1 MTSSDDPHAHP
12 DADAFAQRPSSV
24 RAVGFTRD
32 EEGPSVTAAES
43 EGARDPRLGMMLGP
57 WRLDGK
63 VGDGRAAAVYIATQF
78 GGERAA
84 VKIMHARF
92 KGDEVARRRLLREA
106 SIARRLS
113 EHRAVTR
120 VMEADVTK
128 AGEPFVVMER
138 LYGRDLDR
146 LRDDDGR
153 LPVRLVLATA
163 LEVLDLLEWL
173 HPQGIVHRNLSPFQ
187 IFLTLDGQV
196 KVLDF
201 GAAWVRDEAQ
211 AAGPARRG
219 ELHFDRHGYLAP
231 EVLTAEAG
239 GDARS
244 DLYSLGRT
252 MLSLLAGQ
260 RIGDPEP
267 DPLAEPSEDV
277 LAYADV
283 PPSLAALR
291 PDLDPRLI
299 ACIDRATALHPSAR
313 FADASAMREAVE
325 ATLAR
330 TAPSL
335 AHDAT
340 ERVRSLADALRSRA
354 DVQAEMDKLETG
366 AWRSVGLLRD
376 IFRLVENVL
385 YSAKRHGWEHEES
398 ILRLEHLVD
407 VILDAIAGDA
417 DGIYWVVRPFSF
429 EYLGEAAWSPEPP
442 FDELTYHLFD
452 AGFRKMHLLPGLTDE
467 ECRRFLRWL
476 VLDPTRD
483 LPVED
488 DLATVYWSLEFE
500 HVRCELVSAVV
511 LQDVEDYERLDAEL
525 RSLQGEAIEQL
536 RSSVQ
541 ARLRG
546 EDDPDAVAIEAAEAA
561 LVVGRPSAVALDR
574 ALIGRLGETLVD
586 AIPLWRGRLAHV
598 LAECERDASQ
608 AGDLRLVLDPWSK
621 FVTKAL
627 EDGAI
632 EDVLEVFGVV
642 ADRARERRV
651 VAAFAEPFFHERA
664 LWRLLSV
671 LIPIRTPRDLGAD
684 APFFAGRLHAL
695 LRVAPARVA
704 PTVIEAMARCSDRH
718 LLSVLLKVAE
728 RHLRGHEDAIGEVLA
743 DAEAVLGTNLVAIFG
758 RNPSRESI
766 EALGRAAENPHAKVR
781 MSATEVLARYAPA
794 RAMRTMKALLRD
806 PDPSIRLRT
815 VLCMRS
821 NRLSQAV
828 ALLGDRIEERE
839 FQSLDLDERKQTLGA
854 LYALDEERG
863 EAKLVALVEHH
874 GVVQNDDI
882 DATRTIA
889 VELLAE
895 RALSDAALEAV
906 RGAGRRRW
914 WNGPQLQESA
924 QRAAAQI
931 EQRLAD
937 LDRELRAKRS
947 RGEEA

>member
-1 MTSSDDPHAHP
+1 MASSDDPHAHLDP
-12 DADAFAQRPSSV
+12 DAFAQRPSSV
-24 RAVGFTRD
+24 RAVGFTRE
-32 EEGPSVTAAES
+32 EEGPSVVRS
-43 EGARDPRLGMMLGP
+43 EEGELRDPRLGMMLGP

-63 VGDGRAAAVYIATQF
+63 VGDGRAAAVYVATQF

-92 KGDEVARRRLLREA
+92 KGDELARRRLLREA
-106 SIARRLS
+106 SLARRLS

-153 LPVRLVLATA
+153 LPVRLVLAIA

-211 AAGPARRG
+211 AQGPGRRA

-231 EVLTAEAG
+231 EVLAAEAG
-239 GDARS
+239 GDGRS

-252 MLSLLAGQ
+252 LFSLLAGQ

-267 DPLAEPSEDV
+267 EAAPPAEVPTIPYAEVPS
-277 LAYADV
+277 
-283 PPSLAALR
+283 SLTALR

-299 ACIDRATALHPSAR
+299 ACIDRATAPHPNAR
-313 FADASAMREAVE
+313 FVDAAEMREAVE

-335 AHDAT
+335 AHDAA
-340 ERVRSLADALRSRA
+340 ERTRALADALRSRA

-417 DGIYWVVRPFSF
+417 EGIYWVVRPFSF
-429 EYLGEAAWSPEPP
+429 EYLGESAWSPEPP

-476 VLDPTRD
+476 VLDPTTD

-546 EDDPDAVAIEAAEAA
+546 ESDPDAIALEAAEAA
-561 LVVGRPSAVALDR
+561 LVVGRPSAVSLDR
-574 ALIGRLGETLVD
+574 ALVRRLGETLVD

-598 LAECERDASQ
+598 LAESERDATQ
-608 AGDLRLVLDPWSK
+608 AGDLHLVLAPWGK
-621 FVTKAL
+621 FVVKAL

-642 ADRARERRV
+642 ADRASERRV

-671 LIPIRTPRDLGAD
+671 LIPIRAPRELGED
-684 APFFAGRLHAL
+684 ATFFAGRLHAL

-704 PTVIEAMARCSDRH
+704 PTIIEAMARCNDRH
-718 LLSVLLKVAE
+718 LLAVLLKVAE
-728 RHLRGHEDAIGEVLA
+728 RHLRGNELAMGEVLA
-743 DAEAVLGTNLVAIFG
+743 DSDAVLGTNLVAIFG

-766 EALGRAAENPHAKVR
+766 EALGRAAENPDAKVR

-794 RAMRTMKALLRD
+794 RAMRNLKALLRD

-828 ALLGDRIEERE
+828 SLLGDRIEERE
-839 FQSLDLDERKQTLGA
+839 FQSLELEERKQTLGA

-906 RGAGRRRW
+906 RGAARRRW
-914 WNGPQLQESA
+914 WNGAALQASA
-924 QRAAAQI
+924 EHAAAQI

-937 LDRELRAKRS
+937 LDRELQSKRS
-947 RGEEA
+947 RDEGV